1 MLADRCWRS
10 IVCSTVCRAMAC
22 VAAGGA
28 APAVGRQPAARL
40 VGVPGQDRDPAAVRH
55 TSTLY
60 TSLSHAFPT
69 HFPPDEQTQPTPTQ
83 LYGSHAITPVGDRAL
98 FRARVWWALIGALQC
113 DALQCDAHAC
123 MSARDTPLQPA
134 RGADPAFQSDLTPP
148 DPRLPFPSSPL
159 LRPFSFAGRTWRGS
173 RRGRRSSG

>member
-1 MLADRCWRS
+1 LVLADRCWRS

-98 FRARVWWALIGALQC
+98 FRALTPASPSLLRPFSAPSRLQ
-113 DALQCDAHAC
+113 A
-123 MSARDTPLQPA
+123 A
-134 RGADPAFQSDLTPP
+134 RGADPAAGGAARAEPP
-148 DPRLPFPSSPL
+148 RGRADGPGAHLEQAHVRL
-159 LRPFSFAGRTWRGS
+159 LRGAERRPRVGRQPQRGTWHA
-173 RRGRRSSG
+173 